1 VTERTGSEAF
11 QSPSGSSIA
20 GSEPASGIDSPDGQ
34 LAIEDHLAGW
44 FDHIDTDFRA
54 TSLNRLVLDLV
65 RGGQVLDIGCGSGA
79 LSAQLLSAGHEVI
92 SQDPSER
99 MLALCRAHL
108 RRRQLDDS
116 GVRCGT
122 IDSIPERRVFDSVVA
137 LDVIEHIED
146 DIGALASLRDSLRPY
161 GRLVVSV
168 PALSRLYGPKDL
180 EVGHYR
186 RYDRSVLLDALRR
199 AGFEPL
205 TCRSWNLIGV
215 VPVWLSVRRGK
226 RLSEEFRYSDSAR
239 SRAVNACLRWWF
251 RWFEEPVRAPVG
263 LTLLA
268 SARPR

>member
-1 VTERTGSEAF
+1 M
-11 QSPSGSSIA
+11 
-20 GSEPASGIDSPDGQ
+20 
-34 LAIEDHLAGW
+34 
-44 FDHIDTDFRA
+44 
-54 TSLNRLVLDLV
+54 
-65 RGGQVLDIGCGSGA
+65 
-79 LSAQLLSAGHEVI
+79 I

-99 MLALCRAHL
+99 LLALCRAHL

-122 IDSIPERRVFDSVVA
+122 IDAIPERREFDAVVA

-146 DIGALASLRDSLRPY
+146 DIGALTRLRDSLRPS
-161 GRLVVSV
+161 GQLVVSV
-168 PALSRLYGPKDL
+168 PALSWLYGPKDV

-186 RYDRSVLLDALRR
+186 RYDRPTLLEALRR

-226 RLSEEFRYSDSAR
+226 RLSEEFRYSDSPI
-239 SRAVNACLRWWF
+239 SRAVNVCLRRWF
-251 RWFEEPVRAPVG
+251 RWFEGPVRVPVG